1 MTREDQ
7 LRSEAK
13 TRNLL
18 KKLGK
23 SAEFTRTTLDA
34 NRPENMY
41 NSDFEIQE
49 GWEES
54 GIAEVARNTMGENDG
69 W

>member
-1 MTREDQ
+1 MTREDKMREQ
-7 LRSEAK
+7 AALRRMNRESKE
-13 TRNLL
+13 
-18 KKLGK
+18 
-23 SAEFTRTTLDA
+23 SAFDA
-34 NRPENMY
+34 FKPENMY

-54 GIAEVARNTMGENDG
+54 GVMDTIRGTIGENDG